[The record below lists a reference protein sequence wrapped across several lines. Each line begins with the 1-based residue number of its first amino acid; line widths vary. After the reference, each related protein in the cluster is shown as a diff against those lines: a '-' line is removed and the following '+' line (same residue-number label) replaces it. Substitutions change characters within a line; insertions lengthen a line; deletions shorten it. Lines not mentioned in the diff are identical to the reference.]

1 MKILCLTWEYPPHL
15 EGGLGQHV
23 KELTP
28 ALLRNSPA
36 LELHVVTPVFSGAT
50 SHETLGRLTIHRV
63 AVPAPAAATI
73 YADVVADNP
82 ALAKAAA
89 EVIRAY
95 GPFDLIHVHDWLP
108 SFAARELQATFGLP
122 LVVTIHATERGRYR
136 GALYS
141 EMSRAID
148 AAEERLAQEATRVIT
163 CSQAMQME
171 VHSFY
176 HVPSG
181 QIVVVPNGI
190 DGRHLRRLRGRD
202 LSDFRSRYAQPH
214 QRIVFN
220 VGRMVYEKG
229 ADLLVEAAPLVLS
242 RTADVKFVIGGRGP
256 LFDALRQRIADLRLT
271 EHVLLSGFL
280 TDDERDRLYV
290 VADVCVFPSRYEPF
304 GIVALE
310 AMAAGTPVVVS
321 DVGGLGTVVQHG
333 LTGLTTYP
341 EDVRSLAW
349 AIQEVLDH
357 PEAAQ
362 ERAARASAHVKE
374 HLNWD
379 VIACMTL
386 QVYEDVRLGV
396 PP

>member
-89 EVIRAY
+89 EVIGAY

-171 VHSFY
+171 VHGFY

-181 QIVVVPNGI
+181 QIVVIPNGI